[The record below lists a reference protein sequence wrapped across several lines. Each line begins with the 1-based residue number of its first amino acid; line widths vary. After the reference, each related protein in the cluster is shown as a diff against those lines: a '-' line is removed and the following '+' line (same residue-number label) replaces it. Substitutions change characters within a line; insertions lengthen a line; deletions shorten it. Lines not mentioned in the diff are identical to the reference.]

1 MTESVGDHY
10 LEGLLW
16 SDRIRKYISQFKI
29 KCLHITIGCYEPH
42 IMILQQR
49 KLQPVTLYPGLLY
62 HLAVIHDLPVPV
74 QKFQHLLITG
84 LILRPLENG
93 SFMLTGRDDGISSAG
108 EGDGAV
114 CKINCSIIRN

>member
-49 KLQPVTLYPGLLY
+49 KLQ
-62 HLAVIHDLPVPV
+62 
-74 QKFQHLLITG
+74 HLLITG

-93 SFMLTGRDDGISSAG
+93 SFMLTGRDDDY
-108 EGDGAV
+108 ELV
-114 CKINCSIIRN
+114 PNVIIRN